1 MTVRR
6 WGVRAA
12 SPSRVPAGEGGNP
25 LPGPPPLV
33 SPLLCLA
40 QDRAEDHREPSA
52 NKNPKAGRGAQ
63 IQASGDPRDLSTL
76 DQPCA
81 CAGIP
86 SAFRMGAPK
95 EKGRLRKSGG
105 HQGGLK
111 EKRGYW
117 GTGGLK
123 PASTLGKEQEP
134 QRGKKS

>member
-1 MTVRR
+1 MLFPRGTSKSEQASAA
-6 WGVRAA
+6 GLRAA
-12 SPSRVPAGEGGNP
+12 EPRRLVALLILLLLHLLDIIS
-25 LPGPPPLV
+25 PPLACLEA
-33 SPLLCLA
+33 LLA
-40 QDRAEDHREPSA
+40 RS
-52 NKNPKAGRGAQ
+52 